1 MKFGTINKYFKVIY
15 LEWRSYIQLLSKTN
29 IYEKNEIEVKDRR
42 PREEVVVCICV
53 NV

>member
-1 MKFGTINKYFKVIY
+1 MNGEVI
-15 LEWRSYIQLLSKTN
+15 SN

-53 NV
+53 NVQFFRREQFSVWYG